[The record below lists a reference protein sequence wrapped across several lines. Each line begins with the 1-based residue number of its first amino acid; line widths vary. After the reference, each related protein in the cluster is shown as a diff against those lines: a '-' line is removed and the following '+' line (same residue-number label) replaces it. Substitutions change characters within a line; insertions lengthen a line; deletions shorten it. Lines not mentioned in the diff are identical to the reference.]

1 MFVRKSLPMGTVQEA
16 DVTLPL
22 PEGAAPAESMARS
35 RSHRVSIVRL
45 SASSTT
51 AAAASSSSNDM
62 PSRRPFLEPSLLE
75 ASVAAVGGG
84 GLVFCGRSS
93 VLRSGSTQS
102 DDTPVQQG
110 LVRSSKGCFG
120 SVRLPIVASGPP
132 AVAVAPWDDEARML
146 ALKV

>member
-62 PSRRPFLEPSLLE
+62 PSRRPFLAPSLLE

-84 GLVFCGRSS
+84 GLVFGGRSS

-110 LVRSSKGCFG
+110 LVRSSKGCLG

>member
-51 AAAASSSSNDM
+51 ASSSSNDM
-62 PSRRPFLEPSLLE
+62 PSRRPFLAPSLLE

-84 GLVFCGRSS
+84 GLVFGGRSS

-110 LVRSSKGCFG
+110 LVRSSKGCLG